1 MDTSHFSHNQ
11 NIIDSAEPLDV
22 GGATCE
28 CFKVK
33 LYGKQHFLKRL
44 KPELRTD
51 PRYVAALHKEFE
63 TGYNLDHP
71 HLVRYTACGDDY
83 LLTEFID
90 GMTLSEFAETNPTF
104 FKNKANVDNL
114 LSSLLDVLDYLHSHQ
129 IVHLDLKPDNIL
141 ITRVGNE
148 LKLTDLGFCYT
159 DTFTDT
165 MGRTDTFAAPE
176 QLNDG
181 MVDHR
186 TDIYA
191 LGRIIA
197 TLPCAKRYK
206 KVIERCTKPNRK
218 DRYQSATELQK
229 DFTKNRNKWFL
240 LALVVAACLAAI
252 SVWWLNNRY
261 STTSSNLEP
270 ITTNVPSQNSDTT
283 STITNV
289 SSAQDEINFASVN
302 SDATGN
308 TKSETTTNVSP
319 NTTIDET
326 ENLKSQPTNTDIDP
340 TNYDDEL
347 RKIIAAFYNKH
358 LKNYEDSSY
367 SSIDQKL
374 FSDKCYIFYN
384 DCHSYFNKKVDKRIY
399 DYQELNNLILQFDY
413 QAVDKMRENDKKA
426 CK

>member
-1 MDTSHFSHNQ
+1 M
-11 NIIDSAEPLDV
+11 
-22 GGATCE
+22 
-28 CFKVK
+28 
-33 LYGKQHFLKRL
+33 
-44 KPELRTD
+44 
-51 PRYVAALHKEFE
+51 
-63 TGYNLDHP
+63 
-71 HLVRYTACGDDY
+71 
-83 LLTEFID
+83 
-90 GMTLSEFAETNPTF
+90 
-104 FKNKANVDNL
+104 
-114 LSSLLDVLDYLHSHQ
+114 
-129 IVHLDLKPDNIL
+129 
-141 ITRVGNE
+141 
-148 LKLTDLGFCYT
+148 
-159 DTFTDT
+159 
-165 MGRTDTFAAPE
+165 
-176 QLNDG
+176 
-181 MVDHR
+181 
-186 TDIYA
+186 
-191 LGRIIA
+191 
-197 TLPCAKRYK
+197 
-206 KVIERCTKPNRK
+206 IERCTKPNRK

-367 SSIDQKL
+367 NSIDQEL
-374 FSDKCYIFYN
+374 FRDKCYIFYN
-384 DCHSYFNKKVDKRIY
+384 DCHSYFSKKVDKRIY

-426 CK
+426 GK

>member
-1 MDTSHFSHNQ
+1 MDTSHFSYNQ

-33 LYGKQHFLKRL
+33 LYGKLHFLKRL

-240 LALVVAACLAAI
+240 LALVVATCLAAI
-252 SVWWLNNRY
+252 SVWWLNNRN

-367 SSIDQKL
+367 NSIDQEL
-374 FSDKCYIFYN
+374 FRDKCYIFYN

-426 CK
+426 GK